1 MSSMSARSLMAA
13 LLFVPAVLWIPASA
27 RANATYE
34 FSLLG
39 QMFEA
44 GQSWTWTGTLTIVL
58 DSGADGLYDNDHI
71 LAFDMDSSTGP
82 SFHLSDPSF
91 IPFIVD
97 ANVEDGRLT
106 SIGGRHYGWPY
117 PEETTDFAG
126 MSVHYYHPLIIKT
139 PETIGDAILTPVA
152 VPEPGAGQMLLLGL
166 GLGLAAAAGG
176 ARRPA
181 RAAHR
186 AASH

>member
-1 MSSMSARSLMAA
+1 MPSMFARSFMAA
-13 LLFVPAVLWIPASA
+13 LLFVSAVLCIPASA
-27 RANATYE
+27 RADATYE

-39 QMFEA
+39 QMTEA

-58 DSGADGLYDNDHI
+58 DSGADGLYDSDHF

-91 IPFIVD
+91 IPFIVY

-117 PEETTDFAG
+117 PEETTDFGG

-139 PETIGDAILTPVA
+139 PETIGDAVLSPVA
-152 VPEPGAGQMLLLGL
+152 VPEPGAGPMLLL

-176 ARRPA
+176 LGRQA

-186 AASH
+186 TASH

>member
-1 MSSMSARSLMAA
+1 MPSMSARSFMAA
-13 LLFVPAVLWIPASA
+13 LLFGPAAALWVPATA
-27 RANATYE
+27 RADATYE
-34 FSLLG
+34 FNLLG

-58 DSGADGLYDNDHI
+58 DSGADGLYDSDHI

-91 IPFIVD
+91 IPFIVYAD
-97 ANVEDGRLT
+97 VEDGRLT

-139 PETIGDAILTPVA
+139 PETTGDAVLVPVA
-152 VPEPGAGQMLLLGL
+152 VPEPGAGSMLLL

-176 ARRPA
+176 VRRQA